1 MMPEGTVRERNP
13 GRSGRPAEPVVG
25 SGDGYD
31 GAVRGRIV
39 LGIQPIH
46 HQRPVQGYL
55 QAGTVAAGDIP
66 VHAEGRTGD
75 ENGAATI
82 FGPGGETP
90 EAEPDEGLEGAVAEV
105 ALCRNRHGDLPE
117 GDGSQ
122 REFGRPVVAAVFGHE
137 TQESGTPE
145 ADSEAHLPPVV
156 GLRLQWGRRGPPG
169 AEEPEDEAQRANE
182 VRTGHHYGM
191 TGRRDQRKVG
201 AESGCLAP
209 DGVDLRGNRT
219 ASKVTPSSSEDT
231 ACGPRWGRRPGILF
245 QRPRARRISHIRPA
259 ALLGGI
265 ALMGVIAACE
275 APDRPPVLAPGLP
288 VAAVDFLE
296 PDRIRAFRLDPGVV
310 YREVRSGPNPWVVHL
325 LEVDLSRC
333 DLGFQVEG
341 SSEGEGRVPV
351 TTLARRTGPG
361 LVAAVN
367 GDFFTPED
375 LPLGVEAS
383 GGAIRGRST
392 RPVFAWRPGNGPWI
406 GSLEWDGDSI
416 RVGNWAFP
424 VEEPDA
430 RTEILGGYPTL
441 LRAGGWVG
449 DLQQADR
456 PAFSTQRHPR
466 TALGFDPGSARAW
479 LVVVDGRG
487 SSSEG
492 MTLPELADLL
502 RALGAREA
510 LNLDGGGSSV
520 MVIRGETVTRPSD
533 PQGERAVVNALVVRR
548 DAAYCRPARR

>member
-1 MMPEGTVRERNP
+1 M
-13 GRSGRPAEPVVG
+13 VV
-25 SGDGYD
+25 S
-31 GAVRGRIV
+31 
-39 LGIQPIH
+39 
-46 HQRPVQGYL
+46 
-55 QAGTVAAGDIP
+55 
-66 VHAEGRTGD
+66 
-75 ENGAATI
+75 
-82 FGPGGETP
+82 
-90 EAEPDEGLEGAVAEV
+90 
-105 ALCRNRHGDLPE
+105 
-117 GDGSQ
+117 
-122 REFGRPVVAAVFGHE
+122 
-137 TQESGTPE
+137 
-145 ADSEAHLPPVV
+145 
-156 GLRLQWGRRGPPG
+156 
-169 AEEPEDEAQRANE
+169 
-182 VRTGHHYGM
+182 
-191 TGRRDQRKVG
+191 
-201 AESGCLAP
+201 
-209 DGVDLRGNRT
+209 
-219 ASKVTPSSSEDT
+219 
-231 ACGPRWGRRPGILF
+231 
-245 QRPRARRISHIRPA
+245 
-259 ALLGGI
+259 
-265 ALMGVIAACE
+265 AACE

-288 VAAVDFLE
+288 AAAVDFLE
-296 PDRIRAFRLDPGVV
+296 PDRIRSFRLDQGVV
-310 YREVRSGPNPWVVHL
+310 YREIRSGPNPWVVHL

-341 SSEGEGRVPV
+341 SSEDEGRVPV

-520 MVIRGETVTRPSD
+520 MVIRGETVNRPSD

-548 DAAYCRPARR
+548 DAAYCQPVQR